1 MTKSPTDAILGIE
14 REVNEM
20 ATYEVELLYDEYCM
34 DCYAEGIT
42 PKSMVQ
48 WWEEME

>member
-1 MTKSPTDAILGIE
+1 
-14 REVNEM
+14 M

-48 WWEEME
+48 WWEEMEQRGKQNEICRYFQKK